1 MPTPRD
7 EEHDRD
13 GSCHGCGGH
22 DRTRR
27 PRRIMPQLFEHSD
40 GSAVAREK
48 DAGSVVTTYFAVAKK
63 DHQSYDGHEPL
74 LRVCEALL
82 TGAL

>member
-1 MPTPRD
+1 
-7 EEHDRD
+7 
-13 GSCHGCGGH
+13 
-22 DRTRR
+22 
-27 PRRIMPQLFEHSD
+27 MPQLFEHSD